1 MTDFFIG
8 GTIFIVLACLAL
20 YTDDVTEWIYNRKN
34 KHQIVPN
41 MESENKWA
49 KELERIKTQYV
60 EVEKK
65 SYYLCFGKPE
75 TAYNNVMLAEKP
87 SAIQRFFLRKL
98 LNLYYKE
105 EVVKTLIPKP

>member
-1 MTDFFIG
+1 
-8 GTIFIVLACLAL
+8 
-20 YTDDVTEWIYNRKN
+20 
-34 KHQIVPN
+34 

-49 KELERIKTQYV
+49 KELERITTQYV
-60 EVEKK
+60 EVERTR
-65 SYYLCFGKPE
+65 YYLCFGKPE
-75 TAYNNVMLAEKP
+75 TAYNCVMLAEKP